1 MAEYLSPGV
10 YVEEFDSGVK
20 AMEGVGTSTA
30 GFVGMAQKG
39 PVRGLPVLITS
50 MADYQRRFG
59 GYLSERTYGKNRF
72 LPYAVEQFFNN
83 GGSSC
88 YVMRV
93 CKQDDDDHKAKG
105 KICGAADQAFLELK
119 ASNPGAWGN
128 SIKVKFALL
137 TRSRTRLT
145 GDMTVKPSADAGKKD
160 NVRSDAGRPD
170 HVKADAGRAG
180 TAGAGNGN
188 AVRAGEPGGIT
199 VACELEDTS
208 ALQVDD
214 MICLQKA
221 EKNSSFFFGVVQE
234 IDGKNVV
241 LTCLTEEAVHLKD
254 AGPEDPS
261 SGGTD
266 PEDPSSGGTDPK
278 DPSSGG
284 TDPEDPS
291 SGGTVLKDS
300 TTGGVNPKDPS
311 SGDTDP
317 KNLMAENT
325 DPKTPVKGGNEPPEV
340 FLYLAEWGVTI
351 QDDTSSEQYENVSF
365 NPNRSNYIDHV
376 LKKSQILSVT
386 VQEKNLTAGM
396 IEGLLGKEEELSI
409 VISLT
414 GGADDS
420 NASDVDPAMYRG
432 GDGAPD
438 MRTGL
443 MAFKTL
449 SDVSIMAIPGI
460 TDKTVQSDLVSH
472 CESMGNRFA
481 ILDMPLEDKEVSE
494 LQEFRENVDSSY
506 AAMYHPW
513 LQCYDPLVRR
523 NVSLPPSGAVAGI
536 YGRTDNT
543 RGVHKAPAN
552 EIVRNC
558 TGLSV
563 NYNEMEQ
570 GKLNPRGIN
579 LIRALPGQGIRVW
592 GARTC
597 SSDGNWKYVNV
608 RRLFIFIE
616 ESIRINTNWAVF
628 EPNDEMLWSRVEGTI
643 RVFLTAQWRNGA
655 LAGSTADE
663 AFFINIGKST
673 MTEDDILNGRLIC
686 VIGVAPVRPAE
697 FVVFRITQKMES
709 AQ

>member
-10 YVEEFDSGVK
+10 YVEEFDSGIK

-59 GYLSERTYGKNRF
+59 GYLSERDYGDKRF

-83 GGSSC
+83 GGSTC

-93 CKQDDDDHKAKG
+93 CGEESDDQNSPR
-105 KICGAADQAFLELK
+105 AAQSGEELINLK

-128 SIKVKFALL
+128 SLSARFTLL
-137 TRSRTRLT
+137 TKNR
-145 GDMTVKPSADAGKKD
+145 VKVNGPA
-160 NVRSDAGRPD
+160 
-170 HVKADAGRAG
+170 
-180 TAGAGNGN
+180 TAGDGSAIAYELTDTAGYQEGDL
-188 AVRAGEPGGIT
+188 V
-199 VACELEDTS
+199 
-208 ALQVDD
+208 
-214 MICLQKA
+214 CLQQA
-221 EKNSSFFFGVVQE
+221 EKGSPLCFGLVQG
-234 IDGKNVV
+234 ISGKNITLAWHGEGAADLKFVG
-241 LTCLTEEAVHLKD
+241 EGDAAVPD
-254 AGPEDPS
+254 
-261 SGGTD
+261 
-266 PEDPSSGGTDPK
+266 
-278 DPSSGG
+278 
-284 TDPEDPS
+284 
-291 SGGTVLKDS
+291 
-300 TTGGVNPKDPS
+300 
-311 SGDTDP
+311 
-317 KNLMAENT
+317 
-325 DPKTPVKGGNEPPEV
+325 V
-340 FLYLAEWGVTI
+340 FLYLAEWGLTLR
-351 QDDTSSEQYENVSF
+351 DDTASEQYESISF
-365 NPNRSNYIDHV
+365 NPVRSNYADNM
-376 LKKSQILSVT
+376 LEKSQLVNGGLDL
-386 VQEKNLTAGM
+386 EKLVSGVMEKLCASGEDSAFEITFSGGSDGQISTDIDASLY
-396 IEGLLGKEEELSI
+396 IGK
-409 VISLT
+409 
-414 GGADDS
+414 
-420 NASDVDPAMYRG
+420 
-432 GDGAPD
+432 DGAAD
-438 MRTGL
+438 VRTGL
-443 MAFKTL
+443 TAFQTI

-460 TDKTVQSDLVSH
+460 TDKSVQSALVSH
-472 CESMGNRFA
+472 CENMGSRFA
-481 ILDMPLEDKEVSE
+481 ILDMPLQDKEVSD

-513 LQCYDPLVRR
+513 LQCYDSLAKR
-523 NVSLPPSGAVAGI
+523 NVFLPPSGTMAGI

-552 EIVRNC
+552 EVVRNC

-563 NYNEMEQ
+563 NYNEAEQ
-570 GKLNPRGIN
+570 GKLNPKGIN

-616 ESIRINTNWAVF
+616 ESIRVNTNWAVF

-643 RVFLTAQWRNGA
+643 RVFLTTQWRNGA

-697 FVVFRITQKMES
+697 FVIFRITQKMENT
-709 AQ
+709 Q

>member
-10 YVEEFDSGVK
+10 YVEEFDSGIK

-59 GYLSERTYGKNRF
+59 GYLSERDYGNQRF

-93 CKQDDDDHKAKG
+93 CGQEGENGPKAAQG
-105 KICGAADQAFLELK
+105 TGVFLTLTAA
-119 ASNPGAWGN
+119 NPGAWGN
-128 SIKVKFALL
+128 AIRVECKLAVKNRVKV
-137 TRSRTRLT
+137 T
-145 GDMTVKPSADAGKKD
+145 GPAEKEKSYKLEGAVGYQAGD
-160 NVRSDAGRPD
+160 LVCLQQAGEQ
-170 HVKADAGRAG
+170 KTFCFGRVQE
-180 TAGAGNGN
+180 AGAESVTLEWQGDVSNLKFPNG
-188 AVRAGEPGGIT
+188 GE
-199 VACELEDTS
+199 E
-208 ALQVDD
+208 
-214 MICLQKA
+214 
-221 EKNSSFFFGVVQE
+221 
-234 IDGKNVV
+234 NVP
-241 LTCLTEEAVHLKD
+241 D
-254 AGPEDPS
+254 A
-261 SGGTD
+261 
-266 PEDPSSGGTDPK
+266 
-278 DPSSGG
+278 
-284 TDPEDPS
+284 
-291 SGGTVLKDS
+291 
-300 TTGGVNPKDPS
+300 
-311 SGDTDP
+311 
-317 KNLMAENT
+317 
-325 DPKTPVKGGNEPPEV
+325 
-340 FLYLAEWGVTI
+340 FLYLAEWGLSI
-351 QDDTSSEQYENVSF
+351 RDDTASEQYESVSF
-365 NPNRSNYIDHV
+365 NAGRSNFVDSV
-376 LKKSQILSVT
+376 LERSQLVCCQTDES
-386 VQEKNLTAGM
+386 ELAAGVM
-396 IEGLLGKEEELSI
+396 EQLCGASEEPCFAVELAGGSDGE
-409 VISLT
+409 IS
-414 GGADDS
+414 D
-420 NASDVDPAMYRG
+420 NIDPAMYLG
-432 GDGAPD
+432 QDGAPD

-443 MAFKTL
+443 AAFQTV

-460 TDKTVQSDLVSH
+460 TDKDVQGGLVTH
-472 CESMGNRFA
+472 CENMGNRFA
-481 ILDMPLEDKEVSE
+481 ILDMPLLSKEVSE

-513 LQCYDPLVRR
+513 LQGYDSLSRR
-523 NVSLPPSGAVAGI
+523 NVFLPPSGAIAGI

-552 EIVRNC
+552 EIVRSC
-558 TGLSV
+558 SGLSV
-563 NYNEMEQ
+563 NYNEAEQ
-570 GKLNPRGIN
+570 AKLNPRGIN

-616 ESIRINTNWAVF
+616 ESIRVNTNWAVF

-643 RVFLTAQWRNGA
+643 RVFLTSQWRNGA
-655 LAGSTADE
+655 LTGATADE

-709 AQ
+709 NL

>member
-10 YVEEFDSGVK
+10 YVEEFDSGIK

-59 GYLSERTYGKNRF
+59 GYLSERDYGDKRF

-83 GGSSC
+83 GGSTC

-93 CKQDDDDHKAKG
+93 CGEETDDQNSPR
-105 KICGAADQAFLELK
+105 AAQSGEELINLK

-128 SIKVKFALL
+128 SLSARFTLLTKNRVRVNGPATADDGNAIVYELTDTAGYQEGDLVCLQQAEKGSPLCFGLVQGINGKNITLAWQGEGAAGLKFAGE
-137 TRSRTRLT
+137 
-145 GDMTVKPSADAGKKD
+145 GDAAV
-160 NVRSDAGRPD
+160 PD
-170 HVKADAGRAG
+170 
-180 TAGAGNGN
+180 
-188 AVRAGEPGGIT
+188 
-199 VACELEDTS
+199 
-208 ALQVDD
+208 
-214 MICLQKA
+214 
-221 EKNSSFFFGVVQE
+221 
-234 IDGKNVV
+234 
-241 LTCLTEEAVHLKD
+241 
-254 AGPEDPS
+254 
-261 SGGTD
+261 
-266 PEDPSSGGTDPK
+266 
-278 DPSSGG
+278 
-284 TDPEDPS
+284 
-291 SGGTVLKDS
+291 
-300 TTGGVNPKDPS
+300 
-311 SGDTDP
+311 
-317 KNLMAENT
+317 
-325 DPKTPVKGGNEPPEV
+325 V
-340 FLYLAEWGVTI
+340 FLYLAEWGLTLR
-351 QDDTSSEQYENVSF
+351 DDTASEQYESISF
-365 NPNRSNYIDHV
+365 NPVRSNYADNM
-376 LKKSQILSVT
+376 LEKSQLVIGGLDL
-386 VQEKNLTAGM
+386 EK
-396 IEGLLGKEEELSI
+396 LGGGVMEKLCGGREEPAFEI
-409 VISLT
+409 AFT
-414 GGADDS
+414 GGSDGQISTDID
-420 NASDVDPAMYRG
+420 ASLYIG
-432 GDGAPD
+432 KDGAAD
-438 MRTGL
+438 ARTGL
-443 MAFKTL
+443 TAFQTI

-460 TDKTVQSDLVSH
+460 TDKSVQSALVSH
-472 CESMGNRFA
+472 CENMGSRFA
-481 ILDMPLEDKEVSE
+481 ILDMPLQDKEVSD

-513 LQCYDPLVRR
+513 LQCYDSLAKR
-523 NVSLPPSGAVAGI
+523 NVFLPPSGTMAGI

-552 EIVRNC
+552 EIVRSC

-563 NYNEMEQ
+563 NYNEAEQ
-570 GKLNPRGIN
+570 GKLNPKGIN

-616 ESIRINTNWAVF
+616 ESIRVNTNWAVF

-643 RVFLTAQWRNGA
+643 RVFLTTQWRNGA

-697 FVVFRITQKMES
+697 FVIFRITQKMENT
-709 AQ
+709 Q

>member
-10 YVEEFDSGVK
+10 YVEEFDSGIK

-59 GYLSERTYGKNRF
+59 GYLSERDYGSQRF

-93 CKQDDDDHKAKG
+93 CGQEGENGPKAAQG
-105 KICGAADQAFLELK
+105 TGVFLTLTAA
-119 ASNPGAWGN
+119 NPGAWGN
-128 SIKVKFALL
+128 AIRVECKL
-137 TRSRTRLT
+137 
-145 GDMTVKPSADAGKKD
+145 TVKNRVKVTGPAEKEKSYKLEGAVGYQAGD
-160 NVRSDAGRPD
+160 LVCLQQAGEQ
-170 HVKADAGRAG
+170 KTFCFGRVQE
-180 TAGAGNGN
+180 AGAESVTLEWQGDVSNLKFPNG
-188 AVRAGEPGGIT
+188 GE
-199 VACELEDTS
+199 E
-208 ALQVDD
+208 
-214 MICLQKA
+214 
-221 EKNSSFFFGVVQE
+221 
-234 IDGKNVV
+234 NVP
-241 LTCLTEEAVHLKD
+241 D
-254 AGPEDPS
+254 A
-261 SGGTD
+261 
-266 PEDPSSGGTDPK
+266 
-278 DPSSGG
+278 
-284 TDPEDPS
+284 
-291 SGGTVLKDS
+291 
-300 TTGGVNPKDPS
+300 
-311 SGDTDP
+311 
-317 KNLMAENT
+317 
-325 DPKTPVKGGNEPPEV
+325 
-340 FLYLAEWGVTI
+340 FLYLAEWGLSI
-351 QDDTSSEQYENVSF
+351 RDDTASEQYESVSF
-365 NPNRSNYIDHV
+365 NAGRSNFVDSV
-376 LKKSQILSVT
+376 LERSQLVCCQTDESG
-386 VQEKNLTAGM
+386 LAAGVM
-396 IEGLLGKEEELSI
+396 EQLCGASEEPCFAVELAGGSDGE
-409 VISLT
+409 IS
-414 GGADDS
+414 D
-420 NASDVDPAMYRG
+420 NIDPAMYLG
-432 GDGAPD
+432 QDGAPD

-443 MAFKTL
+443 AAFQTV

-460 TDKTVQSDLVSH
+460 TDKDVQGGLVTH
-472 CESMGNRFA
+472 CENMGNRFA
-481 ILDMPLEDKEVSE
+481 ILDMPLLSKEVSE

-513 LQCYDPLVRR
+513 LQGYDSLARR
-523 NVSLPPSGAVAGI
+523 NVFLPPSGAMAGI

-552 EIVRNC
+552 EIVRSC
-558 TGLSV
+558 SGLSV
-563 NYNEMEQ
+563 NYNEAEQ
-570 GKLNPRGIN
+570 AKLNPRGIN

-616 ESIRINTNWAVF
+616 ESIRVNTNWAVF

-643 RVFLTAQWRNGA
+643 RVFLTSQWRNGA
-655 LAGSTADE
+655 LTGATADE

-709 AQ
+709 NS

>member
-10 YVEEFDSGVK
+10 YVEEFDSGIK

-59 GYLSERTYGKNRF
+59 GYLSERDYGDKRF

-83 GGSSC
+83 GGSTC

-93 CKQDDDDHKAKG
+93 CGEESDDQNSPR
-105 KICGAADQAFLELK
+105 AAQSGEELINLK

-128 SIKVKFALL
+128 SLSARFTLLTKNRVRVNGPATAGDGNAIVYELTDTAGYQEGDLVCLQQAEKGSPLCFGLVQGTSGKNITLAWQGEGAADLKFAGE
-137 TRSRTRLT
+137 
-145 GDMTVKPSADAGKKD
+145 GDAAV
-160 NVRSDAGRPD
+160 PD
-170 HVKADAGRAG
+170 
-180 TAGAGNGN
+180 
-188 AVRAGEPGGIT
+188 
-199 VACELEDTS
+199 
-208 ALQVDD
+208 
-214 MICLQKA
+214 
-221 EKNSSFFFGVVQE
+221 
-234 IDGKNVV
+234 
-241 LTCLTEEAVHLKD
+241 
-254 AGPEDPS
+254 
-261 SGGTD
+261 
-266 PEDPSSGGTDPK
+266 
-278 DPSSGG
+278 
-284 TDPEDPS
+284 
-291 SGGTVLKDS
+291 
-300 TTGGVNPKDPS
+300 
-311 SGDTDP
+311 
-317 KNLMAENT
+317 
-325 DPKTPVKGGNEPPEV
+325 V
-340 FLYLAEWGVTI
+340 FLYLAEWGLTLR
-351 QDDTSSEQYENVSF
+351 DDTASEQYESISF
-365 NPNRSNYIDHV
+365 NPVRSNYAENMLEISQLVSGGVNLEKLGGGVMEKLCASGEEPAFEIAFSGGSDGQISTDIDAS
-376 LKKSQILSVT
+376 LYI
-386 VQEKNLTAGM
+386 
-396 IEGLLGKEEELSI
+396 GK
-409 VISLT
+409 
-414 GGADDS
+414 
-420 NASDVDPAMYRG
+420 
-432 GDGAPD
+432 DGAAD
-438 MRTGL
+438 VRTGL
-443 MAFKTL
+443 TAFQTI

-460 TDKTVQSDLVSH
+460 TDKSVQSALVSH
-472 CESMGNRFA
+472 CENMGSRFA
-481 ILDMPLEDKEVSE
+481 ILDMPLQDKEVSD

-513 LQCYDPLVRR
+513 LQCYDSLAKR
-523 NVSLPPSGAVAGI
+523 NVFLPPSGTMAGI

-552 EIVRNC
+552 EIVRSC

-563 NYNEMEQ
+563 NYNEAEQ
-570 GKLNPRGIN
+570 GKLNPKGIN

-616 ESIRINTNWAVF
+616 ESIRVNTNWAVF

-643 RVFLTAQWRNGA
+643 RVFLTTQWRNGA

-697 FVVFRITQKMES
+697 FVIFRITQKMENT
-709 AQ
+709 Q